1 MKVGL
6 FLAEDTRE
14 FKSASEMDDSTLRGI
29 RKEYFK
35 KTFVYPLIG
44 FLIAIAVAAVCVTGV
59 ITALF
64 GSSDLLDTVFLI
76 LVPLCGVIV
85 ILSEARCILSLITVI
100 KIIRKKFLWYK
111 GVIRGKEW
119 RYPTTFSKSNKYY
132 SVDDKY
138 FALILAN
145 PYYKKGT
152 EVYYLYFPKSPYAGA
167 VVRYEP

>member
-14 FKSASEMDDSTLRGI
+14 FKSASEMDDSTLRCI

-44 FLIAIAVAAVCVTGV
+44 FLIAIAVAAVWVTGV

-64 GSSDLLDTVFLI
+64 GPSDLLDTVFMI

-85 ILSEARCILSLITVI
+85 ILSEARCILSLIVVI
-100 KIIRKKFLWYK
+100 KIIRKTL
-111 GVIRGKEW
+111 
-119 RYPTTFSKSNKYY
+119 S
-132 SVDDKY
+132 
-138 FALILAN
+138 LA
-145 PYYKKGT
+145 
-152 EVYYLYFPKSPYAGA
+152 F
-167 VVRYEP
+167 